1 MTQIILITSI
11 SDLDQ
16 IPNNLLKSNETK
28 IFSFNLEVHLELKHQ
43 KIEHIMADNL
53 LDLEERLKIFD
64 KMAEF
69 RTWYSKIPNTDFEL
83 EGVNLL
89 KILDRNEFQTYL
101 LPILINLVIIKKIIE
116 KEKPTKIV
124 ATHQSSK
131 IIQSIIKN
139 QNIDTKFFKT
149 VNNNNL
155 LWDNITAKYNIG
167 GIPLTFTLSRK
178 KYLKI
183 KNTFENLSGL
193 LNNFWFK
200 FDQSKNKSI
209 IFLEFNPQLFSTLF
223 EEMVNYDGNVI
234 LINHRRSAIWN
245 KKSIDVI
252 KKSKCKILNLET
264 VLDKYEREQI
274 PFLVDNYSTKIDNL
288 WKNSDIL
295 TTVFQIYGCKFLDSI
310 KDTMLKLYSE
320 RLFSYISL
328 ILSMKKITNQLNIKC
343 IVSLNESGET
353 ERTMLEVNKKKFPSI
368 LLEHG
373 FIERNSQTK
382 RYDVLSEHVSFNDK
396 IVVWGEPKKQW
407 LINEYDV
414 NPNRIVVTGSPRHD
428 AYFSSRLKNK
438 NISQKTILLAPNPL
452 NDINGQSN
460 TTLKLQFN
468 ETIKKT
474 LEIIKKFD
482 NVKIIVKLHPIQL
495 QHNEEIKL
503 LIKNLDTSI
512 PIYQWNSVIDTI
524 NSVDM
529 VIVLTP
535 EIHATPT
542 MLLESMILGKPI
554 MNVYF
559 NKVIPE
565 YDHIKNNAIFTITNN
580 DDLESNMKKFLF
592 DNNFKN
598 LLQKNADNFVN
609 QFMSN
614 HGTASKKLASFLKS
628 Y

>member
-11 SDLDQ
+11 LDLDE

-28 IFSFNLEVHLELKHQ
+28 IFSFNLDVHLELKNQ
-43 KIEHIMADNL
+43 KIEHIIADDL
-53 LDLEERLKIFD
+53 LSLDERLKIFD
-64 KMAEF
+64 KMTEF
-69 RTWYSKIPNTDFEL
+69 GSWYSNIPGIDFEL

-89 KILDRNEFQTYL
+89 KILDRNEFLTYL
-101 LPILINLVIIKKIIE
+101 LPILINLAIIKKIIE
-116 KEKPTKIV
+116 KEKPTKII
-124 ATHQSSK
+124 ATNQISK
-131 IIQSIIKN
+131 TIYSIIKD
-139 QNIDTKFFKT
+139 QNIDTEFFNS

-155 LWDNITAKYNIG
+155 LWDNITAKFNIG

-200 FDQSKNKSI
+200 FDQSKNNSI
-209 IFLEFNPQLFSTLF
+209 VFLEFNPQLFSKLF
-223 EEMVNYDGNVI
+223 EEMTNYDGDVI
-234 LINHRRSAIWN
+234 LINHRRSAIWS
-245 KKSIDVI
+245 KKSINVI

-264 VLDKYEREQI
+264 VLNKNERAQI
-274 PFLVDNYSTKIDNL
+274 PLLLDNYSQKIDNL
-288 WKNSDIL
+288 WKDSKILSDI
-295 TTVFQIYGCKFLDSI
+295 FQIYGYNFLDSI
-310 KDTMLKLYSE
+310 KDTMLKLFSE

-353 ERTMLEVNKKKFPSI
+353 ERTMLEVNNKKFPSI

-382 RYDVLSEHVSFNDK
+382 RYDILSEHVCFNDK
-396 IVVWGEPKKQW
+396 IVVWGESKKQW

-414 NPNRIVVTGSPRHD
+414 NPNRIIVTGSPRHD

-474 LEIIKKFD
+474 LEIIKKLD

-495 QHNEEIKL
+495 EHNEEIKL
-503 LIKNLDTSI
+503 FIKNLDSSI
-512 PIYQWNSVIDTI
+512 PIYLWTPVIETI
-524 NSVDM
+524 NNVDA
-529 VIVLTP
+529 VLVLTP
-535 EIHATPT
+535 EIHSTPT
-542 MLLESMILGKPI
+542 MLLESMILGKPT
-554 MNVYF
+554 MNVF
-559 NKVIPE
+559 FDKTVPE
-565 YDHIKNNAIFTITNN
+565 YAHIQDNAVFTITNN
-580 DDLESNMKKFLF
+580 ENLEINLKKFLF
-592 DNNFKN
+592 DENFQN
-598 LLQKNADNFVN
+598 TLQKNADNFVN

-614 HGTASKKLASFLKS
+614 PGTASKKFASILKS

>member
-1 MTQIILITSI
+1 LTQIILITSI

-167 GIPLTFTLSRK
+167 GIPLTFTISRK

-209 IFLEFNPQLFSTLF
+209 VFLEFNPQLFSKLF
-223 EEMVNYDGNVI
+223 EEMTNYDGDVI

-245 KKSIDVI
+245 KKSINVI

-264 VLDKYEREQI
+264 VLNKNERAQI
-274 PFLVDNYSTKIDNL
+274 PLLLDNYSQKIDNL
-288 WKNSDIL
+288 WKDSKILSDI
-295 TTVFQIYGCKFLDSI
+295 FQIYGYDFSDSI
-310 KDTMLKLYSE
+310 KDTMLKLFSE

-353 ERTMLEVNKKKFPSI
+353 EKTMLEVNQKKFPSI

-373 FIERNSQTK
+373 FIERNSKTK
-382 RYDVLSEHVSFNDK
+382 RYDILSEHVSFNDK
-396 IVVWGEPKKQW
+396 IIVWGEPKKKW
-407 LINEYDV
+407 LINEYNI
-414 NPNRIVVTGSPRHD
+414 NPERILVVGSPRHD
-428 AYFSSRLKNK
+428 DYFSSRLQYQHNHE
-438 NISQKTILLAPNPL
+438 KTLLLAPNPI
-452 NDINGQSN
+452 NEINGQSRTN
-460 TTLKLQFN
+460 LKLQFN
-468 ETIKKT
+468 ETIKNIV
-474 LEIIKKFD
+474 EIIKKFD

-495 QHNEEIKL
+495 QHNEEIKSFL
-503 LIKNLDTSI
+503 KNLDSSI
-512 PIYQWNSVIDTI
+512 PIYLWTPIIETI
-524 NSVDM
+524 NKIDAVL
-529 VIVLTP
+529 VLTP
-535 EIHATPT
+535 ETHATPT
-542 MLLESMILGKPI
+542 MLLESMILGKPT
-554 MNVYF
+554 MNIF
-559 NKVIPE
+559 FDKKVPE
-565 YDHIKNNAIFTITNN
+565 YDHIQDNAVFTITHNEN
-580 DDLESNMKKFLF
+580 LEINLKKFLF
-592 DNNFKN
+592 DENFQN
-598 LLQKNADNFVN
+598 ILQKNADNFVN

-614 HGTASKKLASFLKS
+614 PGNASKKFASILKS

>member
-11 SDLDQ
+11 LDLDE

-28 IFSFNLEVHLELKHQ
+28 IFSFNLDVHLELKNQ
-43 KIEHIMADNL
+43 KIEHIIADDL
-53 LDLEERLKIFD
+53 LSLDERLKIFD
-64 KMAEF
+64 KMTEF
-69 RTWYSKIPNTDFEL
+69 GSWYSNIPGIDFEL

-89 KILDRNEFQTYL
+89 KILDRNEFLTYL
-101 LPILINLVIIKKIIE
+101 LPILINLAIIKKIIE
-116 KEKPTKIV
+116 KEKPTKII
-124 ATHQSSK
+124 ATNQISK
-131 IIQSIIKN
+131 TIYSIIKD
-139 QNIDTKFFKT
+139 QNIDTEFFNS

-155 LWDNITAKYNIG
+155 LWDNITAKFNIG

-200 FDQSKNKSI
+200 FDQSKNNSI
-209 IFLEFNPQLFSTLF
+209 VFLEFNPQLFSKLF
-223 EEMVNYDGNVI
+223 EEMTNYDGDVI
-234 LINHRRSAIWN
+234 LINHRRSAIWS
-245 KKSIDVI
+245 KKSINVI

-264 VLDKYEREQI
+264 VLNKNERAQI
-274 PFLVDNYSTKIDNL
+274 PLLLDNYSQKIDNL
-288 WKNSDIL
+288 WKNSKILSDI
-295 TTVFQIYGCKFLDSI
+295 FQIYGYNFLDSI
-310 KDTMLKLYSE
+310 KDTMLKLFSE

-353 ERTMLEVNKKKFPSI
+353 ERTMLEVNNKKFPSI

-382 RYDVLSEHVSFNDK
+382 RYDILSEHVCFNDK
-396 IVVWGEPKKQW
+396 IVVWGESKKQW

-414 NPNRIVVTGSPRHD
+414 NPNRIIVTGSPRHD

-474 LEIIKKFD
+474 LEIIKKLD

-495 QHNEEIKL
+495 EHNEEIKL
-503 LIKNLDTSI
+503 FIKNLDSSI
-512 PIYQWNSVIDTI
+512 PIYLWTPVIETI
-524 NSVDM
+524 NNVDA
-529 VIVLTP
+529 VLVLTP
-535 EIHATPT
+535 EIHSTPT
-542 MLLESMILGKPI
+542 MLLESMILGKPT
-554 MNVYF
+554 MNVF
-559 NKVIPE
+559 FDKTVPE
-565 YDHIKNNAIFTITNN
+565 YAHIQDNAVFTITNN
-580 DDLESNMKKFLF
+580 ENLEINLKKFLF
-592 DNNFKN
+592 DENFQN
-598 LLQKNADNFVN
+598 TLQKNADNFVN

-614 HGTASKKLASFLKS
+614 PGTASKKFASILKS

>member
-1 MTQIILITSI
+1 LTQIILITSI

-28 IFSFNLEVHLELKHQ
+28 IFSFNLEVHLKLKHQ

-559 NKVIPE
+559 NKIIPE

>member
-223 EEMVNYDGNVI
+223 EEMVNYDGDVI
-234 LINHRRSAIWN
+234 LINNRRSAIWN

-252 KKSKCKILNLET
+252 KKSKCKILNIET
-264 VLDKYEREQI
+264 VLNKHEQAQI
-274 PFLVDNYSTKIDNL
+274 PLLFNDYSQKIDNL
-288 WKNSDIL
+288 WKSSDVL
-295 TTVFQIYGCKFLDSI
+295 TNVFQIYGFDFFDSI

-320 RLFSYISL
+320 RLFSYVSL

-382 RYDVLSEHVSFNDK
+382 RYDILSEHVSFNDK
-396 IVVWGEPKKQW
+396 IAVWGEPKKQW

-482 NVKIIVKLHPIQL
+482 NIKIIVKLHPIQL
-495 QHNEEIKL
+495 QHNEEIKS
-503 LIKNLDTSI
+503 LIKNFDTSI

-559 NKVIPE
+559 NKIIPE

>member
-11 SDLDQ
+11 SDFEQ
-16 IPNNLLKSNETK
+16 IPIKLLKSNETK
-28 IFSFNLEVHLELKHQ
+28 IFSFNLDVHLKLKNQKLKHT
-43 KIEHIMADNL
+43 IADNL
-53 LDLEERLKIFD
+53 LTLDERLEIFD
-64 KMAEF
+64 KMAEY
-69 RTWYSKIPNTDFEL
+69 RSWYSKISGRNFEL

-101 LPILINLVIIKKIIE
+101 LPILINLVIIKKIVE
-116 KEKPTKIV
+116 KEKPIKII
-124 ATHQSSK
+124 ATNQLSK

-139 QNIDTKFFKT
+139 QNIDTEFFKS

-155 LWDNITAKYNIG
+155 LWDNITAKYNVG

-209 IFLEFNPQLFSTLF
+209 VFLEFNPQLFSTLF
-223 EEMVNYDGNVI
+223 EEMANYDGDVI

-245 KKSIDVI
+245 KKSINVI
-252 KKSKCKILNLET
+252 KKSKCKILNIET
-264 VLDKYEREQI
+264 VLNKYEQAQI
-274 PFLVDNYSTKIDNL
+274 PLLYDDYSQKIDNL
-288 WKNSDIL
+288 LNSSNIL
-295 TTVFQIYGCKFLDSI
+295 GNIFQIYGFDFFDSI

-328 ILSMKKITNQLNIKC
+328 ILSMKKIIHQLNIKC

-353 ERTMLEVNKKKFPSI
+353 EKTMLEVNKKKFPSV

-373 FIERNSQTK
+373 FIERNSKTK
-382 RYDVLSEHVSFNDK
+382 RYDILSEHVSFNDK
-396 IVVWGEPKKQW
+396 IVVWGEPKKKW
-407 LINEYDV
+407 LIEEYDID
-414 NPNRIVVTGSPRHD
+414 PTRIFVTGSPRHD
-428 AYFSSRLKNK
+428 NYFSSRLKSK
-438 NISQKTILLAPNPL
+438 NISKKTILLAPNPI

-460 TTLKLQFN
+460 TDLKLQFN
-468 ETIKKT
+468 TTIKKT

-482 NVKIIVKLHPIQL
+482 DVKIIVKLHPIQL

-503 LIKNLDTSI
+503 LIKNFDSSI

-524 NSVDM
+524 NSVDT

-542 MLLESMILGKPI
+542 MLLESMILGKPT

-559 NKVIPE
+559 DKTLPE

-580 DDLESNMKKFLF
+580 DDLENNIKKFLF
-592 DNNFKN
+592 DYNFQN
-598 LLQKNADNFVN
+598 SIQKNADNFVN
-609 QFMSN
+609 QFMIN
-614 HGTASKKLASFLKS
+614 PGTASKELASILKS

>member
-1 MTQIILITSI
+1 LTQIILITSI
-11 SDLDQ
+11 LDLDE

-28 IFSFNLEVHLELKHQ
+28 IFSFNLDVHLELKNQ
-43 KIEHIMADNL
+43 KIEHIIADDL
-53 LDLEERLKIFD
+53 LSLDERLKIFD
-64 KMAEF
+64 KMTEF
-69 RTWYSKIPNTDFEL
+69 GSWYSNIPGIDFEL

-89 KILDRNEFQTYL
+89 KILDRNEFLTYL
-101 LPILINLVIIKKIIE
+101 LPILINLAIIKKIIE
-116 KEKPTKIV
+116 KEKPTKII
-124 ATHQSSK
+124 ATNQISK
-131 IIQSIIKN
+131 TIYSIIKD
-139 QNIDTKFFKT
+139 QNIDTEFFNS

-155 LWDNITAKYNIG
+155 LWDNITAKFNIG

-200 FDQSKNKSI
+200 FDQSKNNSI
-209 IFLEFNPQLFSTLF
+209 VFLEFNPQLFSKLF
-223 EEMVNYDGNVI
+223 EEMTNYDGDVI
-234 LINHRRSAIWN
+234 LINHRRSAIWS
-245 KKSIDVI
+245 KKSINVI

-264 VLDKYEREQI
+264 VLNKNERAQI
-274 PFLVDNYSTKIDNL
+274 PLLLDNYSQKIDNL
-288 WKNSDIL
+288 WKNSKILSDI
-295 TTVFQIYGCKFLDSI
+295 FQIYGYNFLDSI
-310 KDTMLKLYSE
+310 KDTMLKLFSE

-353 ERTMLEVNKKKFPSI
+353 ERTMLEVNNKKFPSI

-382 RYDVLSEHVSFNDK
+382 RYDILSEHVCFNDK
-396 IVVWGEPKKQW
+396 IVVWGESKKQW

-414 NPNRIVVTGSPRHD
+414 NPNRIIVTGSPRHD

-474 LEIIKKFD
+474 LEIIKKLD

-495 QHNEEIKL
+495 EHNEEIKL
-503 LIKNLDTSI
+503 FIKNLDSSI
-512 PIYQWNSVIDTI
+512 PIYLWTPVIETI
-524 NSVDM
+524 NNVDA
-529 VIVLTP
+529 VLVLTP
-535 EIHATPT
+535 EIHSTPT
-542 MLLESMILGKPI
+542 MLLESMILGKPT
-554 MNVYF
+554 MNVF
-559 NKVIPE
+559 FDKTVPE
-565 YDHIKNNAIFTITNN
+565 YAHIQDNAVFTITNN
-580 DDLESNMKKFLF
+580 ENLEINLKKFLF
-592 DNNFKN
+592 DENFQN
-598 LLQKNADNFVN
+598 TLQKNADNFVN

-614 HGTASKKLASFLKS
+614 PGTASKKFASILKS

>member
-28 IFSFNLEVHLELKHQ
+28 IFSFNLEVHLKLKHQ

-559 NKVIPE
+559 NKIIPE

>member
-28 IFSFNLEVHLELKHQ
+28 IFSFNLEVHLKLKHQ

>member
-11 SDLDQ
+11 SDLEQ
-16 IPNNLLKSNETK
+16 IPNTLLKSNQTK
-28 IFSFNLEVHLELKHQ
+28 IFSFNLDVHSKLKNQ
-43 KIEHIMADNL
+43 KIKHTIADNL
-53 LDLEERLKIFD
+53 LSLDERLEVFD

-69 RTWYSKIPNTDFEL
+69 RSWYSKISGSDFEL

-101 LPILINLVIIKKIIE
+101 LPILINLVIIKKIVE
-116 KEKPTKIV
+116 KEKPIKII
-124 ATHQSSK
+124 ATNQLSK

-139 QNIDTKFFKT
+139 QNIDTEFFKS

-155 LWDNITAKYNIG
+155 LWDNITAKYNVG

-223 EEMVNYDGNVI
+223 EEMANYDGDVI
-234 LINHRRSAIWN
+234 LINNRRSAIWN
-245 KKSIDVI
+245 KKSINVI
-252 KKSKCKILNLET
+252 KKSKCKILNIET
-264 VLDKYEREQI
+264 VLNKHEQAQI
-274 PFLVDNYSTKIDNL
+274 PLLFNDYSQKIDNL
-288 WKNSDIL
+288 WKSSDVL
-295 TTVFQIYGCKFLDSI
+295 TNVFQIYGFDFFDSI
-310 KDTMLKLYSE
+310 KDTMMKLYSE

-353 ERTMLEVNKKKFPSI
+353 EKTMLEVNKKKFPSI

-373 FIERNSQTK
+373 FIERNSKTK
-382 RYDVLSEHVSFNDK
+382 RYDILSEHVSFNDK
-396 IVVWGEPKKQW
+396 IVVWGEPKKKW
-407 LINEYDV
+407 LIEEYDV
-414 NPNRIVVTGSPRHD
+414 DPTRIFVTGSPRHD
-428 AYFSSRLKNK
+428 NYFSSRLKSK
-438 NISQKTILLAPNPL
+438 TISKKTILLAPNPI

-460 TTLKLQFN
+460 TDLKLQFN
-468 ETIKKT
+468 TTIKKT

-482 NVKIIVKLHPIQL
+482 DVKIIVKLHPIQL

-503 LIKNLDTSI
+503 LIKNFDSSI

-542 MLLESMILGKPI
+542 MLLESMILGKPT

-559 NKVIPE
+559 DKTLPE

-580 DDLESNMKKFLF
+580 DDLENNIKKFLF
-592 DNNFKN
+592 DYNFQN
-598 LLQKNADNFVN
+598 SLQKNADNFVN
-609 QFMSN
+609 QFMIN
-614 HGTASKKLASFLKS
+614 PGTASKKLASILKS

>member
-11 SDLDQ
+11 SDFEQ
-16 IPNNLLKSNETK
+16 IPIKLLKSNETK
-28 IFSFNLEVHLELKHQ
+28 IFSFNLDVHLKLKNQKLKHT
-43 KIEHIMADNL
+43 IADNL
-53 LDLEERLKIFD
+53 LTLDERLEIFD
-64 KMAEF
+64 KMAEY
-69 RTWYSKIPNTDFEL
+69 RSWYSKISGRNFEL

-101 LPILINLVIIKKIIE
+101 LPILINLVIIKKIVE
-116 KEKPTKIV
+116 KEKPIKII
-124 ATHQSSK
+124 ATNQLSK

-139 QNIDTKFFKT
+139 QNIDTEFFKS

-155 LWDNITAKYNIG
+155 LWDNITAKYNVG

-209 IFLEFNPQLFSTLF
+209 VFLEFNPQLFSTLF
-223 EEMVNYDGNVI
+223 EEMANYDGDVI

-245 KKSIDVI
+245 KKSINVI
-252 KKSKCKILNLET
+252 KKSKCKILNIET
-264 VLDKYEREQI
+264 VLNKYEQAQI
-274 PFLVDNYSTKIDNL
+274 PLLYDDYSQKIDNL
-288 WKNSDIL
+288 LNSSNIL
-295 TTVFQIYGCKFLDSI
+295 GNIFQIYGFDFFDSI

-328 ILSMKKITNQLNIKC
+328 ILSMKKIIHQLNIKC

-353 ERTMLEVNKKKFPSI
+353 EKTMLEVNKKKFPSV

-373 FIERNSQTK
+373 FIERNSKTK
-382 RYDVLSEHVSFNDK
+382 RYDILSEHVSFNDK
-396 IVVWGEPKKQW
+396 IVVWGEPKKKW
-407 LINEYDV
+407 LIEEYDID
-414 NPNRIVVTGSPRHD
+414 PTRIFVTGSPRHD
-428 AYFSSRLKNK
+428 NYFSSRLKSK
-438 NISQKTILLAPNPL
+438 NISKKTILLAPNPI

-460 TTLKLQFN
+460 TDLKLQFN
-468 ETIKKT
+468 TTIKKT

-482 NVKIIVKLHPIQL
+482 DVKIIVKLHPIQL

-503 LIKNLDTSI
+503 LIKNFDSSI

-524 NSVDM
+524 NSVDT

-542 MLLESMILGKPI
+542 MLLESMILGKPT

-559 NKVIPE
+559 DKTLPE
-565 YDHIKNNAIFTITNN
+565 YDHIKNDAIFTITNN
-580 DDLESNMKKFLF
+580 DDLENNIKKFLF
-592 DNNFKN
+592 DYNFQN
-598 LLQKNADNFVN
+598 SIQKNADNFVN
-609 QFMSN
+609 QFMIN
-614 HGTASKKLASFLKS
+614 PGTASKELASILKS